1 MSILFYSVAP
11 FNSMKDRTLAMGT
24 ENPGPGSYAAEKTK
38 VVATVK
44 DMMSNSFSTKVS
56 YLRLSFHILTL
67 VVALAI

>member
-1 MSILFYSVAP
+1 MSIHCCSVAP
-11 FNSMKDRTLAMGT
+11 FNSMKDRTLALGT

-56 YLRLSFHILTL
+56 YLRLSFHILTFA
-67 VVALAI
+67 VALAI